1 MGKEPLPA
9 PEGTRPMMISMREME
24 TLGLKTGSGLRETV
38 PYKLLDKAAVL
49 EQVAQ
54 VGFMSPFHEFRAEL
68 AKLAGDEILIIA
80 DPTETYGENWLL
92 CLTRRALETQ
102 LDDIRE
108 REDRDVREAKERERE
123 SSADGHDDVASLEY
137 EDRPVVPRAWDSAT
151 ARETHEDVE
160 ALAVKP
166 SRPLVRPPLCTRE
179 DSVPGLRCRWMVMWT
194 RSNCRS
200 PKCRT
205 SSTPTTSSA
214 TETLTSV
221 RFPCCLCRLC
231 DVLDLSPA
239 NAIGLFTDRLRR
251 VAAAQGSEL
260 RALADGTGRRAA
272 GTAATH

>member
-1 MGKEPLPA
+1 MAIKRLLTTHTYPLLLLSDHLAAAATVRRAGNMGKEPLPA

-38 PYKLLDKAAVL
+38 PYKLLDKTAVL

-92 CLTRRALETQ
+92 CLTRRALEAQ

-108 REDRDVREAKERERE
+108 REDRDAREAKERERE

-137 EDRPVVPRAWDSAT
+137 EDRPVVPRAWESAT

-166 SRPLVRPPLCTRE
+166 SRPLVRPPLYTGD
-179 DSVPGLRCRWMVMWT
+179 DSVPGLRCQWMVMVT
-194 RSNCRS
+194 RSSCRS
-200 PKCRT
+200 PRCRT

-214 TETLTSV
+214 TGTLTSV
-221 RFPCCLCRLC
+221 RFPCCPFVIVMCLTSH
-231 DVLDLSPA
+231 V
-239 NAIGLFTDRLRR
+239 
-251 VAAAQGSEL
+251 
-260 RALADGTGRRAA
+260 
-272 GTAATH
+272 